1 MTSLLFLNLF
11 INIVVQY
18 RSSFVFNIII
28 SQLHFFC
35 QHIFRIFLEYCHL
48 KIKTRLFFNDLKFIR
63 QIGRSTYLL
72 TFFLGFPFGFN
83 LKSLLSCPSSLS
95 IKLSVTRGRPVLVF
109 YLISFISSGS

>member
-11 INIVVQY
+11 INIVVQC
-18 RSSFVFNIII
+18 RSSIMFNIMI
-28 SQLHFFC
+28 SWLHFIC
-35 QHIFRIFLEYCHL
+35 QYIFRICHL
-48 KIKTRLFFNDLKFIR
+48 KIKTGLFFNDLKFIR

-83 LKSLLSCPSSLS
+83 LKSLLSYPSSLS